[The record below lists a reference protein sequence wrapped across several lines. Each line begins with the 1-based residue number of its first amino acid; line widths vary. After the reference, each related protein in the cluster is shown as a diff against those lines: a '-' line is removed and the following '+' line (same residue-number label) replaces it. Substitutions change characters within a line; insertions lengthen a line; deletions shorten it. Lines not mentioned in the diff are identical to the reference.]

1 MVCSYPTFR
10 PSRGVRPKPRA
21 DGTQEARTN
30 KMALK
35 SPAFRRKFPLL
46 VTGSLLAMQPF
57 ATSFV
62 VAAEQYDCS
71 VSASGA
77 WDCAPKTAAAPL
89 PPRPVHD
96 GAAVSSAN
104 STAQADAGGNAEAEP
119 KTALVTESKG
129 RGLRSRS
136 ADYSHLDWVPREK
149 LTAAQLAETGP
160 YCSGAYIE
168 PTRPGMNDKTN
179 KSDAPTFIGAKAS
192 RYEQESQVATLAGD
206 VVMRQG
212 SMQLESQE
220 ASLYQAE
227 NRGEL
232 NGNVR
237 LRDNGALIVGDHA
250 QVQLDTGAAQ
260 IDNAEYVLHK
270 SRIRGNALYA
280 KRAENAIIRL
290 KDGTYTTCEPDSNA
304 WQLKGNN
311 ITLNPATGF
320 GTATNATLRI
330 KNIPILYTP
339 YIYFPIDN
347 RRQSGFLPPS
357 FSTGS
362 ETGFTLVTPYYFN
375 LAPNYDATLY
385 PQYMTKRGMLM
396 EGEFRYLTKSSEG
409 QFGGAYLNDDND
421 ERKKQTDYEKTRY
434 MLNWQHKGGLD
445 SRVLTQVDYTQIS
458 DPYYFQDLKAYQEG
472 VESRDYVNQQG
483 SVTYRGDSYQARLN
497 LQAYQLATISQITPY
512 DRLPQITFNGQLP
525 YHPGGLNFSYET
537 EAVRFERNL
546 ENGTF
551 TDENGL
557 VSPRLD
563 TYVRGLTRAN
573 GTRLN
578 VAPAVEYPM
587 NWTYGFVTP
596 KLKYVYTK
604 YDLDLD
610 SIGKNQIIADQNAAA
625 AAGTQY
631 AGGSFKSSQDRA
643 IPVASVDSGLY
654 FDRNTNWFGKDYR
667 QTLEPRAFYLY
678 VPNKDQ
684 SDIPVFDTSEYSFS
698 YASLFRDN
706 RFSGSDRIGDENKLS
721 LGLTSRW
728 IEDNGF
734 ERQRV
739 SVGQAVYFKDREVQL
754 PGILA
759 ADRADAQSDVSPIA
773 LDYEFRFNRDWRAT
787 ADYNWD
793 TEEHSP
799 RSGSAMLHYQPEDN
813 PNKIINVGYRYRNDQ
828 VVYNQLTGKWQFGG
842 DYGTPGQENFVKDY
856 YKIQQHDFSM
866 MWPIIPQWNLISRWQ
881 YDYARNRTL
890 EAFGGFEYDNCCW
903 KLRVINRYWVS
914 NDEYSQIAPLNEKG
928 DHGLFLQ
935 IVLKGLGGLT
945 GAKVESFLDKGI
957 EGYRERED
965 QAF

>member
-1 MVCSYPTFR
+1 
-10 PSRGVRPKPRA
+10 
-21 DGTQEARTN
+21 
-30 KMALK
+30 MALK

-96 GAAVSSAN
+96 GAAVSSAG
-104 STAQADAGGNAEAEP
+104 STAQANAGGSAEAEP
-119 KTALVTESKG
+119 KTALVTEAKG

-168 PTRPGMNDKTN
+168 PVRPGMNDKTN

-192 RYEQESQVATLAGD
+192 RYEQEQQVATLAGD

-212 SMQLESQE
+212 SMQLEAQE

-232 NGNVR
+232 NGDVR

-320 GTATNATLRI
+320 GTATNATLRV

-339 YIYFPIDN
+339 YIYFPIDD

-385 PQYMTKRGMLM
+385 PQYMTKRGLLM

-409 QFGGAYLNDDND
+409 QFGGAYLNDDSD
-421 ERKKQTDYEKTRY
+421 EREKQTDSEKTRY

-445 SRVLTQVDYTQIS
+445 SRIATQVDYTKIS
-458 DPYYFQDLKAYQEG
+458 DPFYFQDLKSYQEG
-472 VESRDYVNQQG
+472 IQTQDFVNQQG
-483 SVTYRGDSYQARLN
+483 SVTYRGDSFQARLN

-512 DRLPQITFNGQLP
+512 DRLPQITFNGTLP
-525 YHPGGLNFSYET
+525 YHPGGVNFTYET
-537 EAVRFERNL
+537 EAVRFDRDLRSGNVFDKDGGPL
-546 ENGTF
+546 PNGT
-551 TDENGL
+551 
-557 VSPRLD
+557 PRLD
-563 TYVRGLTRAN
+563 DLVNGLTRAN
-573 GTRLN
+573 GDRLN

-587 NWTYGFVTP
+587 TWTYGFITP

-610 SIGKNQIIADQNAAA
+610 GRGKDDIVAQQAAA
-625 AAGTQY
+625 VAAGTQY
-631 AGGSFKSSQDRA
+631 AGGVFKSSQDRA
-643 IPVASVDSGLY
+643 IPIASVDSGLY

-667 QTLEPRAFYLY
+667 QTLEPRAYYLY

-706 RFSGSDRIGDENKLS
+706 RFSGTDRIGDENKLS
-721 LGLTSRW
+721 LGVTSRW

-739 SVGQAVYFKDREVQL
+739 SVGQAVYFKDRQVQL

-759 ADRADAQSDVSPIA
+759 SDRADAQSDVSPIA
-773 LDYEFRFNRDWRAT
+773 LEYEYRYNRDWRAT

-793 TEEHSP
+793 TEEHSA

-842 DYGTPGQENFVKDY
+842 DYGTEGQPNFIKDY

-866 MWPIIPQWNLISRWQ
+866 MWPIIPQWNLITRWQ

-928 DHGLFLQ
+928 DHGLFFQ

-957 EGYRERED
+957 QGYRERED

>member
-10 PSRGVRPKPRA
+10 PSRGVRPTPRA

-77 WDCAPKTAAAPL
+77 WDCAPKASAAPL

-96 GAAVSSAN
+96 GSAVSSAN
-104 STAQADAGGNAEAEP
+104 STPQGEAAGAEAVP
-119 KTALVTESKG
+119 QTKLVTESKG

-136 ADYSHLDWVPREK
+136 ADYSHLDWVPREN

-160 YCSGAYIE
+160 YCAGAYVE
-168 PTRPGMNDKTN
+168 PIRPGMNDKTN

-192 RYEQESQVATLAGD
+192 RYEQETQVATLAGD

-212 SMQLESQE
+212 SMQVEAEE

-260 IDNAEYVLHK
+260 IDNAEYVMHK

-304 WQLKGNN
+304 WQLRGNN

-320 GTATNATLRI
+320 GTATNATLRV

-339 YIYFPIDN
+339 YIYFPIDD

-357 FSTGS
+357 FSSGGES
-362 ETGFTLVTPYYFN
+362 GFTLVTPYYFN

-385 PQYMTKRGMLM
+385 PRYMTKRGLLM

-409 QFGGAYLNDDND
+409 QVGGAYLNDDND
-421 ERKKQTDYEKTRY
+421 ERSKQTDFEKTRW

-445 SRVLTQVDYTQIS
+445 SRVMTEVDYTDIS
-458 DPYYFQDLKAYQEG
+458 DPYYFQDLQTDQIG
-472 VESRDYVNQQG
+472 VERRDALNQQG
-483 SVTYRGDSYQARLN
+483 AVNYRGDNYNARLN
-497 LQAYQLATISQITPY
+497 LQAYKLATISQITPY
-512 DRLPQITFNGQLP
+512 NRLPQITFNGSLP
-525 YHPGGLNFSYET
+525 YHPGGLNFAYDT
-537 EAVRFERNL
+537 EAVRFDRDL
-546 ENGTF
+546 ETGDF
-551 TDENGL
+551 TDKDG
-557 VSPRLD
+557 VPSRRLD
-563 TYVRGLTRAN
+563 TYVTGLTRAN

-578 VAPAVEYPM
+578 VAPSVSRPM
-587 NWTYGFVTP
+587 NWSYGFITP
-596 KLKYVYTK
+596 KLKYAYTK

-610 SIGKNQIIADQNAAA
+610 STGKSQL
-625 AAGTQY
+625 AAGQK
-631 AGGSFKSSQDRA
+631 FKSSQDRS
-643 IPVASVDSGLY
+643 IPIASVDSGLF
-654 FDRNTNWFGKDYR
+654 FDRSTQWFGKDYN
-667 QTLEPRAFYLY
+667 QTLEPRLFYLY
-678 VPNKDQ
+678 VPEKDQ
-684 SDIPVFDTSEYSFS
+684 DDIPVFDTSETSFS
-698 YASLFRDN
+698 YSSLFRDN
-706 RFSGSDRIGDENKLS
+706 RFSGTDRIGDENKLS
-721 LGLTSRW
+721 LGVTSRW
-728 IEDNGF
+728 IEENGF

-739 SVGQAVYFKDREVQL
+739 SVGQALYFKDREVQL
-754 PGILA
+754 PGIVA
-759 ADRADAQSDVSPIA
+759 ADRADSRSDVSPIA

-793 TEEHSP
+793 TEEHAA
-799 RSGSAMLHYQPEDN
+799 RSGSAMFHYQPEDN
-813 PNKIINVGYRYRNDQ
+813 PNKVINVGYRYRNDQ

-842 DYGTPGQENFVKDY
+842 DYGQVGDANYVKDY

-866 MWPIIPQWNLISRWQ
+866 MWPIIPQWNLITRWQ

-914 NDEYSQIAPLNEKG
+914 NDEYTQIAPLNEKG

-957 EGYRERED
+957 QGYRERED

>member
-1 MVCSYPTFR
+1 
-10 PSRGVRPKPRA
+10 
-21 DGTQEARTN
+21 
-30 KMALK
+30 MALK

-46 VTGSLLAMQPF
+46 VTGSLLALQPF

-96 GAAVSSAN
+96 GSAVSSAN
-104 STAQADAGGNAEAEP
+104 STPQGEAGGSVDAEP
-119 KTALVTESKG
+119 KTMLVTEAKG

-136 ADYSHLDWVPREK
+136 KDYSHLDWVPREK

-160 YCSGAYIE
+160 YCGGAYIE

-192 RYEQESQVATLAGD
+192 RYEQEQQVATLAGD

-212 SMQLESQE
+212 SMQLESEE

-260 IDNAEYVLHK
+260 IDNAEYVMHK

-320 GTATNATLRI
+320 GTATNATLRV

-339 YIYFPIDN
+339 YIYFPIDD

-385 PQYMTKRGMLM
+385 PQYMTKRGLLM

-421 ERKKQTDYEKTRY
+421 ERKNQTDYEKTRY
-434 MLNWQHKGGLD
+434 MLNWQHRGGLD
-445 SRVLTQVDYTQIS
+445 SRLTSQVDYTKIS
-458 DPYYFQDLKAYQEG
+458 DPYYFQDLKTFEEG
-472 VESRDYVNQQG
+472 VQNRDFLNQQG
-483 SVTYRGDSYQARLN
+483 SLTYRGDSYQARLN
-497 LQAYQLATISQITPY
+497 VQAYQLSTISQITPY
-512 DRLPQITFNGQLP
+512 DRLPQLTLNGQLP
-525 YHPGGLNFSYET
+525 FHPGGLNFSYET
-537 EAVRFERNL
+537 EAVRFDRDL
-546 ENGTF
+546 QSGTF

-563 TYVRGLTRAN
+563 SNVLGLTRAN

-587 NWTYGFVTP
+587 NWTYGFITP

-610 SIGKNQIIADQNAAA
+610 TRGKNTLG
-625 AAGTQY
+625 AGET
-631 AGGSFKSSQDRA
+631 FKSSQDRA
-643 IPVASVDSGLY
+643 IPIASVDSGLY
-654 FDRNTNWFGKDYR
+654 FDRRTNLFGKDFN
-667 QTLEPRAFYLY
+667 QTLEPRAYYLY

-698 YASLFRDN
+698 YSSLFRDN

-721 LGLTSRW
+721 LGVTSRW

-754 PGILA
+754 PGVLA
-759 ADRADAQSDVSPIA
+759 ADRDDARTDVSPIA
-773 LDYEFRFNRDWRAT
+773 LEYEFHFNRDWRAT

-793 TEEHSP
+793 PESHSP
-799 RSGSAMLHYQPEDN
+799 RSGSAMFHYQPEND
-813 PNKIINVGYRYRNDQ
+813 PNKVINLGYRYRNDQ
-828 VVYNQLTGKWQFGG
+828 VVYNQLTNKWQFGG
-842 DYGTPGQENFVKDY
+842 DYGKPGDPNYVKDY

-866 MWPIIPQWNLISRWQ
+866 MWPIIPQWNLITRWQ

-928 DHGLFLQ
+928 DHGLFFQ

-965 QAF
+965 KAF